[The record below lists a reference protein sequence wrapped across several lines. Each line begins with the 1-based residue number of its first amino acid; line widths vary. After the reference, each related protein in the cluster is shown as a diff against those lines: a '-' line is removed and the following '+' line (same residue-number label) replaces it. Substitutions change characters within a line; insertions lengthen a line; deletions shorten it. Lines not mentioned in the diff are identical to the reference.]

1 MRIHAVQTGTVAV
14 RASQRDGTQGSG
26 PLRLVNT
33 LRDRKWTNPLPIYA
47 WVVEHPE
54 GIIVIDTGETA
65 KASEPGYFP
74 SWHPY
79 YRFGVK
85 EWVKPEDEI
94 GPQLHVLGL
103 SPADVRWVIMTHLHT
118 DHAGGIS
125 HFPNAEFVVPRDE
138 YRQAAGF
145 MGQLRGFL
153 PQHWPQWFSPRM
165 IDYQPEPHGS
175 FPETV
180 PLTNAGDV
188 HLVPTPGHTV
198 GHQSVILEHDG
209 ISIMFAGDTSYTELH
224 MLNQIVD
231 GVTFDVATAQQ
242 SLSRTRQYVE
252 QRPTVYLPSHDP
264 DAATRLTNRQ
274 LAVKH

>member
-14 RASQRDGTQGSG
+14 RASQRDGTRGSG

-85 EWVKPEDEI
+85 EWVQPEEEI
-94 GPQLHVLGL
+94 GPQLQALGL

-125 HFPNAEFVVPRDE
+125 HFPEAEFLVSRDE
-138 YRQAAGF
+138 YRQASGF
-145 MGQLRGFL
+145 MGQMRGFL
-153 PQHWPQWFSPRM
+153 PQHWPQWFSPQL

-180 PLTNAGDV
+180 TLTNVGDV

-198 GHQSVILEHDG
+198 GHQAVILEHDG
-209 ISIMFAGDTSYTELH
+209 ISIMFAGDTSYTEQH

-252 QRPTVYLPSHDP
+252 QQPTVYLPSHDP
-264 DAATRLTNRQ
+264 DAATRLANRQ